1 MFINII
7 DGSFQEKNG
16 NEYLVFDS
24 TDKKKKVLIKYT
36 KLSIEEVY
44 YKLGELGKDFMR
56 VNLNSDNK
64 LPLNKKLHNMTI
76 IIRPVFK
83 ENGKCYR
90 QFFLVECLWVK
101 KARVR

>member
-36 KLSIEEVY
+36 KLLIEEVY

-56 VNLNSDNK
+56 INLNSDNK

-90 QFFLVECLWVK
+90 QFFLVECL
-101 KARVR
+101 

>member
-16 NEYLVFDS
+16 NEYLVFYS

-36 KLSIEEVY
+36 KLLIEEVY

-56 VNLNSDNK
+56 INLNSDNK

-90 QFFLVECLWVK
+90 QFFLVECL
-101 KARVR
+101 

>member
-36 KLSIEEVY
+36 KLLIEEVY

-56 VNLNSDNK
+56 INLNSDNK